1 MKTLLGKFVIG
12 NYIDITNY
20 ELPVVSEILKE
31 YNQLP
36 SSIDNIYIVIGI
48 DRVLYF
54 MRLARLFWYKFYSI
68 QHHNINHSEIYRGV
82 ARIIYHDHLLRSSI
96 LILYINL

>member
-54 MRLARLFWYKFYSI
+54 MRLAHYFGINFIVY
-68 QHHNINHSEIYRGV
+68 NII
-82 ARIIYHDHLLRSSI
+82 I
-96 LILYINL
+96 LIIVKYIEE

>member
-48 DRVLYF
+48 DRV
-54 MRLARLFWYKFYSI
+54 
-68 QHHNINHSEIYRGV
+68 
-82 ARIIYHDHLLRSSI
+82 
-96 LILYINL
+96 